1 MKNKSTPSQ
10 YKYANEPV
18 VIKWKTF
25 KDGRHTP
32 ALYTK
37 TNKWLK
43 FISIAEYNIAIKL
56 GTPDLGDVK

>member
-10 YKYANEPV
+10 YKYKDHEV
-18 VIKWKTF
+18 VIKWKHF

-43 FISIAEYNIAIKL
+43 FISMTEYDIAIEL
-56 GTPDLGDVK
+56 GTLDLGDIN